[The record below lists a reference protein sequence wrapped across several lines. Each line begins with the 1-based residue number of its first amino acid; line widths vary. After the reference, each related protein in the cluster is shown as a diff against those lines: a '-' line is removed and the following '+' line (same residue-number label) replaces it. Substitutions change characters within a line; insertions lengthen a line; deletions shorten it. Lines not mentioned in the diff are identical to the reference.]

1 METLL
6 PVLAGAPAAALILV
20 TFVGVSLLAL
30 NGMPHL
36 IERHLLRPYHLAPR
50 RDWVTLVTSGFFH
63 ADMAHLLFNGFSF
76 WAFGFDLER
85 RLGTGQFVAL
95 YVIGLLASSLGTWAI
110 HRRNPNYASLGASGA
125 ILAVVFA
132 AIVVDPGASL
142 FILPIP
148 YPIPAPLFAVGY
160 LAYSAFASRSRIGRI
175 NHDAHIAGAVAG
187 LLFMAV
193 VAPGTV
199 AHALRQWWPF

>member
-1 METLL
+1 MM
-6 PVLAGAPAAALILV
+6 VDAPAAALILAL
-20 TFVGVSLLAL
+20 FVGASLLGL
-30 NGMPHL
+30 HGRPQL
-36 IERHLLRPYHLAPR
+36 IERHLLRPYHLVPR
-50 RDWVTLVTSGFFH
+50 KDWVTLVTSGFFH
-63 ADMAHLLFNGFSF
+63 ADLAHLLFNGFTF

-85 RLGTGQFVAL
+85 RLGTGPFVAL
-95 YVIGLLASSLGTWAI
+95 YVVGLLVSSVATWAI
-110 HRRNPNYASLGASGA
+110 HRRNPGYASLGASGA

-148 YPIPAPLFAVGY
+148 FPIPAPLFAIGY
-160 LAYSAFASRSRIGRI
+160 LAFSAFASRSRIGRI

-193 VAPGTV
+193 TAPG
-199 AHALRQWWPF
+199 AFARALRQWWPL